1 LPVEIDSDILGNI
14 KKMNF
19 GGLKIYSVSDGF
31 FRLDGGAMF
40 GIVPRVLWEKKNPPD
55 EKNRILLSLTPLLI
69 ITGDKK
75 ILVDTGIGGK
85 WNEKFLSIYAVSRR
99 PTLIE
104 SLERLKI
111 SVNDIDMVINTHLHW
126 DHAGGNTEKASDG
139 TIRPTFPRA
148 KYIVQKGEWEEA
160 TNLNERIRASYNEED
175 FLPIKESGQLELV
188 VGNTE
193 IEDGIE
199 LVKIPGHNRHFQ
211 TVIISSN
218 GRKAVYLGDLIPT
231 ATHLSYPYI
240 MGYDLFPLETL
251 DAKKG
256 IIAKAAEE
264 GWLLIFEHDPKVRMG
279 YVAMEGGKPR
289 LKKVIEE

>member
-1 LPVEIDSDILGNI
+1 MKFGRFEIHP
-14 KKMNF
+14 
-19 GGLKIYSVSDGF
+19 VSDGF

-69 ITGDKK
+69 ITGERK
-75 ILVDTGIGGK
+75 ILVDTGVGNKGDK
-85 WNEKFLSIYAVSRR
+85 KFCSMYAVDRKPTLQESLKKLNLSID
-99 PTLIE
+99 
-104 SLERLKI
+104 
-111 SVNDIDMVINTHLHW
+111 DIDTVVNTHLHW

-139 TIRPTFPRA
+139 TVRPTFPRA
-148 KYIVQKGEWEEA
+148 RYIVQKGEWEEA

-175 FLPIKESGQLELV
+175 FLPLKETGQLELV

-218 GRKAVYLGDLIPT
+218 GNKAVYLGDLIPT

-256 IIAKAAEE
+256 IIKRAVEE
-264 GWLLIFEHDPKVRMG
+264 EWLVIFEHDPKVRMG
-279 YVAMEGGKPR
+279 YVGMEGGRPV
-289 LKKVIEE
+289 LKKEVKG